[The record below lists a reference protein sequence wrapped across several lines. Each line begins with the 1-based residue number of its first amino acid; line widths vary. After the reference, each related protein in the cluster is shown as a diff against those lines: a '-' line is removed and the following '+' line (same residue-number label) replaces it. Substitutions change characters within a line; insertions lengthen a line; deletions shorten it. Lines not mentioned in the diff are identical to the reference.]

1 MATSAEIEFA
11 QSRNPDATFCNQLER
26 LLQRCAA
33 ASVAQPRNWSTQP
46 LRPLLLGYTG
56 KGNVGADIRVREIV
70 RQLRVIFSHAGF
82 EPRLVVME
90 NATLDPVLES
100 LEKVELSKY
109 FPDFIESQM
118 AQGDGVIAC
127 EGSMFTS
134 RFSDLLSATFAGAIG
149 YAVRQKRLA
158 VGYGAESG
166 QMSERLSNFVRHSC
180 DGGLILARSRQS
192 HEHLS
197 SLGLNS
203 RLGAD
208 PAWTYDPP
216 EPVLA
221 ATRERLRELG
231 WDGQQP
237 IAVVCPMN
245 PFCWPVKVDFVKARS
260 LHERGAFADQHYD
273 GVLFH
278 TVPASAAES
287 LDRYLAA
294 LKSTIGHMRGT
305 GHFTVLVGMEKLDG
319 KTCARLQSKLDQPI
333 PAFVS
338 GQYPAQEIVSVLHS
352 ANLVVTSRFHACVL
366 SLNTRVKTIGIAL
379 DERIRN
385 LFTENGM
392 AQWFFRC
399 DDEHLGEHLVNAVDR
414 IREADLEAVHTRLVQ
429 SQIERVGTM
438 GMTIH
443 DEVCRVYPDFPQS
456 PMPRHWKSFLPPL
469 SARVQAI
476 VHEMP

>member
-11 QSRNPDATFCNQLER
+11 ESKNPDATFCNQLER

-33 ASVAQPRNWSTQP
+33 GIDSKHRDWRKQV

-70 RQLRVIFSHAGF
+70 RQLRVVFAHAGF

-90 NATLDPVLES
+90 NTALDPVLES
-100 LEKVELSKY
+100 LEKIELSTY
-109 FPDFIESQM
+109 FPDFIETQL
-118 AQGDGVIAC
+118 AKVDGVIAC

-149 YAVRQKRLA
+149 YAARQKRLA

-166 QMSERLSNFVRHSC
+166 QMSDRLSEFVRHSC
-180 DGGLILARSRQS
+180 NGGLILARSQQS
-192 HEHLS
+192 HDHLS
-197 SLGLNS
+197 SIGLNS

-216 EPVLA
+216 ESVLA
-221 ATRERLRELG
+221 TTRERFRSLG

-245 PFCWPVKVDFVKARS
+245 PFCWPVKVDFEKARS
-260 LHERGAFADQHYD
+260 LQERGSHADQHYD

-278 TVPASAAES
+278 TVPASAEAS
-287 LDRYLAA
+287 LDRYLAS
-294 LKSTIGHMRGT
+294 LQSTIAHLRRI

-319 KTCARLQSKLDQPI
+319 KTCALLESRLDRPI
-333 PAFVS
+333 PSFVS
-338 GQYPAQEIVSVLHS
+338 GECPAQEIVSVLHS
-352 ANLVVTSRFHACVL
+352 ADLVVTSRFHACVL

-392 AQWFFRC
+392 AEWFFRC
-399 DDEHLGEHLVNAVDR
+399 DDEHLGEHLIDAVNR
-414 IREADLEAVHTRLVQ
+414 IRETDLDAVYTRLVQ
-429 SQIERVGTM
+429 SQIERVGKM
-438 GMTIH
+438 GMMIH

-456 PMPRHWKSFLPPL
+456 PLPRYWKSFLPPL
-469 SARVQAI
+469 SPRVEAI
-476 VHEMP
+476 LHEPN